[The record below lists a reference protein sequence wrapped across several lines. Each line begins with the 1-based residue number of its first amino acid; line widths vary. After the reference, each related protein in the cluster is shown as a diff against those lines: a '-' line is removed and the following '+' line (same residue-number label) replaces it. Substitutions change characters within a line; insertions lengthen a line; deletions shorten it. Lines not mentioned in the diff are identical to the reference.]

1 LGAVAVGSA
10 AKPITLGFTF
20 PSGDTLTAVN
30 VLTKG
35 ASNKDFT
42 ADASTTCKAQAYSA
56 GDTCNV
62 VVDLTPAKPGLRMGA
77 VQLVDSSGAQATV
90 YLQATGTGPLGI
102 FQPGTASVLSTG
114 SLSPALYYPSAVAV
128 DGAGDVYIADQQNFR
143 VVKINQAT
151 QALSFTS
158 TGTGDSSA
166 QQTMTVENIG
176 NQPLNF
182 TALNTTTTGLTTSIF
197 DLNGPTTCTDSTSL
211 IAGATCDLGVEFVP
225 TAPGSFNGTAD
236 ITDNNLN
243 AAGAVQQVQLSGT
256 GTGFAAT
263 MVLSEA
269 PSSSVTYGTPV
280 TVTATLSG
288 NNGTPSGNIMYTLDG
303 VVQPSVALSSGGV
316 AQFTLPGTLSV
327 GTHSVLVNYAGDD
340 NYTES
345 TPGSSFNLTVNAVA
359 TTTTLAQ
366 PSA

>member
-1 LGAVAVGSA
+1 EPYGVAVEG
-10 AKPITLGFTF
+10 
-20 PSGDTLTAVN
+20 
-30 VLTKG
+30 
-35 ASNKDFT
+35 
-42 ADASTTCKAQAYSA
+42 A
-56 GDTCNV
+56 GDLYIADTVNNRV
-62 VVDLTPAKPGLRMGA
+62 VEVTAAGA
-77 VQLVDSSGAQATV
+77 
-90 YLQATGTGPLGI
+90 
-102 FQPGTASVLSTG
+102 ASVLNVGSPGSAPLNNPTG
-114 SLSPALYYPSAVAV
+114 VAV

-176 NQPLNF
+176 NQPLNI

-211 IAGATCDLGVEFVP
+211 IAGATCDLGVEFAP

-263 MVLSEA
+263 MALSEA

-280 TVTATLSG
+280 TVTATLS
-288 NNGTPSGNIMYTLDG
+288 
-303 VVQPSVALSSGGV
+303 
-316 AQFTLPGTLSV
+316 
-327 GTHSVLVNYAGDD
+327 
-340 NYTES
+340 
-345 TPGSSFNLTVNAVA
+345 
-359 TTTTLAQ
+359 
-366 PSA
+366 